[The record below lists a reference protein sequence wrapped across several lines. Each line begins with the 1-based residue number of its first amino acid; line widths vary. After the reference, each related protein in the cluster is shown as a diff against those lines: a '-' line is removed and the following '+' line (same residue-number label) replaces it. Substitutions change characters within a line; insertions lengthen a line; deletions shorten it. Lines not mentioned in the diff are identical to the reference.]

1 MSALPV
7 HVTRKPA
14 ASEFRRML
22 YADLREILLI
32 ENRAYQFSWSEGIFR
47 DCLRADYHCRV
58 LAVPNGGLIQ
68 GYGVMSAAVGEAHI
82 FNLCVRPEWQGHGL
96 ARRMLQHLLEIAR
109 AEAVKTVFLEVRAS
123 NAPALRLYS
132 AAGFCEIGQ
141 RPGYY
146 PAPKG
151 RREDALVMAKE
162 L

>member
-7 HVTRKPA
+7 NVTCEPA
-14 ASEFRRML
+14 VSEFRRML

-32 ENRAYQFSWSEGIFR
+32 ENRAYQFCWTEGVFR
-47 DCLRADYHCRV
+47 DCLRAGYHCQV
-58 LAVPNGGLIQ
+58 LAVPNGGSIQ

-82 FNLCVRPEWQGHGL
+82 FNICVRPELQGRGL
-96 ARRMLQHLLEIAR
+96 ARRVLDHLLGIAR
-109 AEAVKTVFLEVRAS
+109 SEAVKTAFLEVRAS
-123 NAPALRLYS
+123 NTPALRLYS
-132 AAGFCEIGQ
+132 AAGFCEIGV

-146 PAPKG
+146 PAPRG

>member
-1 MSALPV
+1 MSALPNV
-7 HVTRKPA
+7 LHEPA
-14 ASEFRRML
+14 ISQFRRML
-22 YADLREILLI
+22 YADLREIILI
-32 ENRAYQFSWSEGIFR
+32 ENRAYQFCWTEGVFR
-47 DCLRADYHCRV
+47 DCLRAGYHCQV
-58 LAVPNGGLIQ
+58 LAVPNGGAIQ

-82 FNLCVRPEWQGHGL
+82 FNLCVRPELQGNGL
-96 ARRMLQHLLEIAR
+96 ARRILQHLLGVAR

-123 NAPALRLYS
+123 NTPALRLYS

-146 PAPKG
+146 PASKG

>member
-96 ARRMLQHLLEIAR
+96 ARRILQHLLEIAR
-109 AEAVKTVFLEVRAS
+109 AEAVKTVFLEVRVS